1 MSREFSDAAL
11 VASRRTRAIA
21 RVDPLEDTSQL
32 PIAEHSSLDVSRV
45 AYYQAFGYWKLA
57 CILQGVYARY
67 SAGATAGDQ
76 GSVAEFPRHIAMLA
90 ETAKQTLEQ
99 H

>member
-1 MSREFSDAAL
+1 VLLSYSH
-11 VASRRTRAIA
+11 
-21 RVDPLEDTSQL
+21 
-32 PIAEHSSLDVSRV
+32 HSTLDVSDV

-57 CILQGVYARY
+57 CIMQGVFARY

-76 GSVAEFPRHIAMLA
+76 GSVAEYPTHIAMLA